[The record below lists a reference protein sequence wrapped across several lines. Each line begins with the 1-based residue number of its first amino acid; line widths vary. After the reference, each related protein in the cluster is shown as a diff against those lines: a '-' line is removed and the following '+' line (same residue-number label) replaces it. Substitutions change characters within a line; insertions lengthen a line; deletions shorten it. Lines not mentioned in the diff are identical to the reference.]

1 MDRKALTR
9 EYKDIRRPMGVYQVR
24 NTVNGKLLI
33 GVSVDLPSML
43 NRQQSQLR
51 MGGHPNKELQ
61 KDWVEFGPDA
71 FEFQIL
77 DTLTPP
83 DRPGY
88 DPKGDLKA
96 LEELWLD
103 KLSPFGEQGYNVK
116 PKQKP

>member
-1 MDRKALTR
+1 
-9 EYKDIRRPMGVYQVR
+9 MGVYQVR

-83 DRPGY
+83 DRPDY

-103 KLSPFGEQGYNVK
+103 KLTPFGEQGYNVK